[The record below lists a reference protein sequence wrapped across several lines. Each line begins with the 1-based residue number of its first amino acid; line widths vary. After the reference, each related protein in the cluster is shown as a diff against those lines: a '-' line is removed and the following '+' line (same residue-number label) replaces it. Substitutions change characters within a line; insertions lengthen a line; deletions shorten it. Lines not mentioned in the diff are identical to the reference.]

1 MREIAECLPRLVRG
15 VVVWRW
21 AGLKGVIEKSHIA
34 YMILL
39 ILRQFGF
46 IPNRGNGSIA
56 GNAN

>member
-1 MREIAECLPRLVRG
+1 
-15 VVVWRW
+15 
-21 AGLKGVIEKSHIA
+21 LKGVIEKSHIA